1 MEPGS
6 PLHQIVAASRFSLC
20 TKSLAAG
27 ALAHHK
33 MNKKNFLGA
42 HLGGARNLIFSIFG
56 HISVD

>member
-20 TKSLAAG
+20 TKSLAAC

-33 MNKKNFLGA
+33 MNKKNSWGPTWGSQKFNFFTFWT
-42 HLGGARNLIFSIFG
+42 HFG
-56 HISVD
+56 